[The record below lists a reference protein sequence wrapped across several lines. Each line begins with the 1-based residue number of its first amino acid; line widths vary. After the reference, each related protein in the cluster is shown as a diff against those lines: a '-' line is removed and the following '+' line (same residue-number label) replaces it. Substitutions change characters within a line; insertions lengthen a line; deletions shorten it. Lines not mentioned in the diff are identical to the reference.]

1 MRVLRSLLSLLVTI
15 AAMALIVRGI
25 LPRIDCNREKGR
37 INREVRRFER
47 SGDESARTA
56 RASNNVAACR
66 RCLAIYPEDF
76 QLHML
81 MAANLRILGNGEEAL
96 QSYER
101 ARAIAERP
109 EIYAQMAEIEIERGN
124 LETARRLLVKAATFH
139 LRFVETV
146 DEPLRGEIQA
156 EVLAR
161 HERLRAARK

>member
-1 MRVLRSLLSLLVTI
+1 MRVLRGLLAGLLTI

-47 SGDESARTA
+47 TGDENARTA
-56 RASNNVAACR
+56 KARNNVAACR
-66 RCLAIYPEDF
+66 RCLTVYPEDSH
-76 QLHML
+76 LHML
-81 MAANLRILGNGEEAL
+81 LAANQRILGNHEEAL

-139 LRFVETV
+139 LRFAETV

-161 HERLRAARK
+161 HERLRARE

>member
-1 MRVLRSLLSLLVTI
+1 MRIIRWLLAGLVTI

-25 LPRIDCNREKGR
+25 LPRIECNREKGR

-56 RASNNVAACR
+56 QARNNVAVCR
-66 RCLAIYPEDF
+66 RCLAVYPEDF
-76 QLHML
+76 QMQML
-81 MAANLRILGNGEEAL
+81 LAANLRVLGSAEEAL
-96 QSYER
+96 QSFER

-124 LETARRLLVKAATFH
+124 LETGRRLLVKAAMFH
-139 LRFVETV
+139 LRFAETV
-146 DEPLRGEIQA
+146 DQPLRGEIQA